1 MTRDHGAKFGLLA
14 VGALALIAAT
24 APAGSRSATPT
35 NRTLEEALRAYG
47 QWSPVS
53 GSRAPGTTKRKRK
66 GPEPMMLFPGNLDEE
81 GVKAAA
87 EATAAGPASESDPGP
102 RPGEPPRPWDLFLQM
117 ESSDVPDELLLAIL
131 IEEEGRGDP
140 VERAR
145 ALLSRAEGA
154 LGRLIEGIDPLDD
167 QDGMGRRAQA
177 RLLASAELMRRVQVR
192 QFADISNPDE
202 LPITSP
208 FQAAKFLRRVSRGP
222 REVLSAIYANNN
234 MMPIAYRVLSTGS
247 SRFTLV
253 DPVEVFR
260 PAVLLRAN
268 NIIMAHQHP
277 SGAAEPSNEDLQI
290 TKRVSSGGSALAIN
304 LADSIVLG
312 SDHSFTSIRL
322 THPTLFSYASTG
334 PYAG

>member
-24 APAGSRSATPT
+24 APAGSRSVTPT

-53 GSRAPGTTKRKRK
+53 GSRAPGATRRKKK

-87 EATAAGPASESDPGP
+87 KAGIADPASQSDPGP

-145 ALLSRAEGA
+145 ALLSRAGGG

-192 QFADISNPDE
+192 QFADVSDPDE

-208 FQAAKFLRRVSRGP
+208 FQAVKFLRRVSHGP
-222 REVLSAIYANNN
+222 REILSAIYANSG
-234 MMPIAYRVLSTGS
+234 MKPIAYRVLSSGS
-247 SRFTLV
+247 PRFTLV

-260 PAVLLRAN
+260 PAVLLRAS

-277 SGAAEPSNEDLQI
+277 SGSAVPSNEDLQI
-290 TKRVSSGGSALAIN
+290 TKRVSSGASILGIN

-312 SDHSFTSIRL
+312 SDHSFTSIRM
-322 THPTLFSYASTG
+322 TNSEVFSYTSTG